1 LAGNTR
7 KQDRHSGEN
16 EKETLLEFLPLHSR
30 ERASVSPCG
39 CSPVEVKAAARQSQ
53 KLGSGQI
60 SEDSEF
66 LYNAKKLVNKNV
78 SAFSNFYSMLEQK
91 LHQRED
97 RNSCHLRVSTDINP
111 HTLALS
117 SFSF

>member
-1 LAGNTR
+1 LRKRDSLGRTSFKVAHSPGIAREKSTLRAFHSGWVYGAALYERCASAYNLAGNTR

-16 EKETLLEFLPLHSR
+16 EKETLLEFLPLHSQ

-53 KLGSGQI
+53 KLGSGQL

-66 LYNAKKLVNKNV
+66 L
-78 SAFSNFYSMLEQK
+78 
-91 LHQRED
+91 
-97 RNSCHLRVSTDINP
+97 
-111 HTLALS
+111 
-117 SFSF
+117 